1 MLLALVQIIS
11 YLATIIVTVVI
22 VQFIISLLLSFNVIS
37 MSNQF
42 VASIYQS
49 LNMILDPF
57 LKPIR
62 KFMPDTGMIDFS
74 PIVLIIALRVIQF
87 LLVGLYN
94 DMAASAI

>member
-1 MLLALVQIIS
+1 MLLALVQIIG

-22 VQFIISLLLSFNVIS
+22 VQFIISLLLAFNVVS

-62 KFMPDTGMIDFS
+62 KIMPDTGMIDFS